1 MKKII
6 LFVCFVALATIQFG
20 CVSPVQSDGRLAHS
34 SFDVKISELD
44 WLEILYIP
52 AKNDREILLP
62 CRLSFFGV
70 GHVDFKTGKSPKFW
84 KETST
89 DTTNPD
95 WGSYYTDRITIG
107 KEEMEN
113 VFQAFVDEG
122 VVPPKFM
129 LVSRNGISSEKKA
142 RVSIRGIIGFKE
154 FRLTTDNKYIV
165 GVTEEALENF
175 EATIAIARENELRK
189 SREQ

>member
-1 MKKII
+1 MKK
-6 LFVCFVALATIQFG
+6 LFFFVFALVFALINTG
-20 CVSPVQSDGRLAHS
+20 CVTAMQGDGRLRHS
-34 SFDVKISELD
+34 SFEVDISELD
-44 WLEILYIP
+44 WLEILYTP
-52 AKNDREILLP
+52 AENDREILLP

-89 DTTNPD
+89 DTSNPD
-95 WGSYYTDRITIG
+95 WGSYYTDRVTIG
-107 KEEMEN
+107 KEEMER

-122 VVPPKFM
+122 VVPPPYM
-129 LVSRNGISSEKKA
+129 LVSRDVVSSEANA

-189 SREQ
+189 ARE

>member
-1 MKKII
+1 MKK
-6 LFVCFVALATIQFG
+6 LFFFVFALVFALINTG
-20 CVSPVQSDGRLAHS
+20 CVTAMQGDGRLRHS
-34 SFDVKISELD
+34 SFEVDISELD
-44 WLEILYIP
+44 WLEILYTP
-52 AKNDREILLP
+52 AENDREILLP

-89 DTTNPD
+89 DTSNPD
-95 WGSYYTDRITIG
+95 WGSYYTDRVTIG
-107 KEEMEN
+107 KEEMER

-122 VVPPKFM
+122 VVPPPYM
-129 LVSRNGISSEKKA
+129 LVSRDVVSSEANA
-142 RVSIRGIIGFKE
+142 RVSIKGIIGFKE

-175 EATIAIARENELRK
+175 ETTIAIAREDELRK
-189 SREQ
+189 TRE